1 MIALGEE
8 TNVATLNRSV
18 SVRLAEAVYILGD
31 DVQMCSHAPHGTIRV
46 LATTWLHSIGD
57 LIRFMPTCHW
67 PSRTVRT

>member
-1 MIALGEE
+1 MIAFGEE
-8 TNVATLNRSV
+8 TNVASLNRLVSV
-18 SVRLAEAVYILGD
+18 SLAEAVYISGD
-31 DVQMCSHAPHGTIRV
+31 HDQMCLHATHGTIRV